1 VSDIQ
6 LVVLC
11 ALVYLS
17 IHMFIIVLRQYREIK
32 EAKNL
37 LEIVQQRI
45 LEHIEERKEWRKEKD
60 KMRHELD
67 KLRRK

>member
-1 VSDIQ
+1 MSDIQ